1 MEIKKFLQ
9 NMKLLSIKNNVKV
22 MQNKC
27 ASEMHR
33 RFKICGRP
41 GYDYYEGQVDAY
53 KHVIDLIDKMI

>member
-1 MEIKKFLQ
+1 MEIRKTLQ
-9 NMKLLSIKNNVKV
+9 NMKLLVLKNKLKV
-22 MQNKC
+22 TQNNC

-53 KHVIDLIDKMI
+53 KHVIGLIDKMI

>member
-1 MEIKKFLQ
+1 MEIMKFLQ
-9 NMKLLSIKNNVKV
+9 NMKLLVLKNNLKV
-22 MQNKC
+22 MQNQC

-53 KHVIDLIDKMI
+53 KHAIDLIDKMM

>member
-1 MEIKKFLQ
+1 
-9 NMKLLSIKNNVKV
+9 MKLLVLKNNVKV

-27 ASEMHR
+27 ASEMHI
-33 RFKICGRP
+33 RFKICGWP